1 MNKIVKNTLILTA
14 ITVVA
19 GLLLGVVYGVTKD
32 PIAKAQEK
40 AKQEAFRSVLS
51 DAETF
56 ESDTEFDADAASALL
71 KENGYTSDDISE
83 VAEGKDASG
92 ETVGYVVNVTSHEG
106 YGGDIDISVG
116 IREDGTVTGI
126 EMLSISETAGLG
138 MKAKEADSF
147 EAMDVDQKA
156 AKEAI
161 KKMGTNATVDEVYS
175 AVMDGSE
182 AGYVITVTDKD
193 GYGGDIQI
201 TVGIMSDGTV
211 NGISFLSISETAG
224 LGMRAK
230 EPSFYNQFAG
240 QQAEKFYVSKDGGDG
255 QPIDALSGAT
265 ITSRAVTGAVNTALG
280 YYQTALGGSGNE

>member
-106 YGGDIDISVG
+106 YGGDIQFSVG
-116 IREDGTVTGI
+116 VSTDDTLTGI
-126 EMLSISETAGLG
+126 SILSIGETAGLG
-138 MKAKEADSF
+138 MKAKNADF
-147 EAMDVDQKA
+147 QAQFV
-156 AKEAI
+156 
-161 KKMGTNATVDEVYS
+161 GLPATGNLEYTKT
-175 AVMDGSE
+175 GE
-182 AGYVITVTDKD
+182 EGK
-193 GYGGDIQI
+193 
-201 TVGIMSDGTV
+201 
-211 NGISFLSISETAG
+211 
-224 LGMRAK
+224 
-230 EPSFYNQFAG
+230 
-240 QQAEKFYVSKDGGDG
+240 
-255 QPIDALSGAT
+255 IDALSGAT
-265 ITSRAVTGAVNTALG
+265 VTTNAMTNGTNAAIAFYN
-280 YYQTALGGSGNE
+280 SMK

>member
-32 PIAKAQEK
+32 PIAKAQEE

-106 YGGDIDISVG
+106 YGGDIQFSVG
-116 IREDGTVTGI
+116 VSTDDTLTGI
-126 EMLSISETAGLG
+126 SILSIG
-138 MKAKEADSF
+138 
-147 EAMDVDQKA
+147 
-156 AKEAI
+156 
-161 KKMGTNATVDEVYS
+161 
-175 AVMDGSE
+175 
-182 AGYVITVTDKD
+182 
-193 GYGGDIQI
+193 
-201 TVGIMSDGTV
+201 
-211 NGISFLSISETAG
+211 ETAG

>member
-138 MKAKEADSF
+138 MKAKD
-147 EAMDVDQKA
+147 D
-156 AKEAI
+156 
-161 KKMGTNATVDEVYS
+161 
-175 AVMDGSE
+175 
-182 AGYVITVTDKD
+182 
-193 GYGGDIQI
+193 
-201 TVGIMSDGTV
+201 
-211 NGISFLSISETAG
+211 
-224 LGMRAK
+224 
-230 EPSFYNQFAG
+230 PSWGKQFAG
-240 QQAEKFYVSKDGGDG
+240 KKADAFSVVKDGSGSGDDAK
-255 QPIDALSGAT
+255 IDAISGAT
-265 ITSRAVTGAVNTALG
+265 ITSKAVTGAMNSCLAYFQSLE
-280 YYQTALGGSGNE
+280 GGN

>member
-138 MKAKEADSF
+138 MEADTDSF
-147 EAMDVDQKA
+147 KSQFAGKNVDKFQYTKS
-156 AKEAI
+156 
-161 KKMGTNATVDEVYS
+161 GATVDE
-175 AVMDGSE
+175 E
-182 AGYVITVTDKD
+182 
-193 GYGGDIQI
+193 
-201 TVGIMSDGTV
+201 
-211 NGISFLSISETAG
+211 
-224 LGMRAK
+224 
-230 EPSFYNQFAG
+230 
-240 QQAEKFYVSKDGGDG
+240 
-255 QPIDALSGAT
+255 IDALSGAT
-265 ITSRAVTGAVNTALG
+265 ITTNAVTNAVNAGLE
-280 YYQTALGGSGNE
+280 YVKSINGGAADSSDASNGGDK

>member
-1 MNKIVKNTLILTA
+1 MNKIVKNTLILTV

-32 PIAKAQEK
+32 PIAKAQEN

-56 ESDTEFDADAASALL
+56 ELDTEFDADAASALL

-138 MKAKEADSF
+138 MKAKEADF
-147 EAMDVDQKA
+147 KDQFK
-156 AKEAI
+156 
-161 KKMGTNATVDEVYS
+161 
-175 AVMDGSE
+175 
-182 AGYVITVTDKD
+182 DKN
-193 GYGGDIQI
+193 
-201 TVGIMSDGTV
+201 V
-211 NGISFLSISETAG
+211 
-224 LGMRAK
+224 
-230 EPSFYNQFAG
+230 
-240 QQAEKFYVSKDGGDG
+240 EKFTYTKTGESGDDM
-255 QPIDALSGAT
+255 IDAISGAT
-265 ITSRAVTGAVNTALG
+265 ITTNAVTNAVDSALV
-280 YYQTALGGSGNE
+280 YFQNELGGGSNE

>member
-32 PIAKAQEK
+32 PIAKAQEE

-83 VAEGKDASG
+83 VAEGKD
-92 ETVGYVVNVTSHEG
+92 

-138 MKAKEADSF
+138 MKAKEADF
-147 EAMDVDQKA
+147 KDQFK
-156 AKEAI
+156 
-161 KKMGTNATVDEVYS
+161 
-175 AVMDGSE
+175 
-182 AGYVITVTDKD
+182 DKN
-193 GYGGDIQI
+193 
-201 TVGIMSDGTV
+201 V
-211 NGISFLSISETAG
+211 
-224 LGMRAK
+224 
-230 EPSFYNQFAG
+230 
-240 QQAEKFYVSKDGGDG
+240 EKFTYTKTGESGDDM
-255 QPIDALSGAT
+255 IDAISGAT
-265 ITSRAVTGAVNTALG
+265 ITTNAVTNAVDSALV
-280 YYQTALGGSGNE
+280 YFQNELGGGSNE